1 MKRVM
6 CFIAALLLIAALPI
20 GALAETWTGVDFT
33 FEAPEGLYQLG
44 PNLEETDPA
53 WALAGV
59 GDAAGK
65 LEEYREMGVLV
76 NFLSQDGA
84 TNISVMQKE
93 SEEGQQI
100 FDLRLMEEE
109 DKAKFLDSLVKA
121 GEDNVAVD
129 KGWFENKAGLLFYRV
144 KIDVSGEQEMHEVI
158 YGTIMNGYSLN
169 IDIHTIGAAMTPEQ
183 EELVRQMADTMVF
196 TNTKEKPPEDYSKA
210 INTLLL
216 MVLMLAAVAGPII
229 YVPIKGRRDKKK
241 KAKLAEQLSEFHK
254 VNGKDTAYGEAAFV
268 NETDCTREAIR
279 RFSFYQAY
287 VKNIGE
293 VVFGALLCVVTVCA
307 AFLIDSVWWIKLA
320 AVAVTVYYAYKLIGM
335 QGAVEKIQIKV
346 HSQGTSQTAHYAFY
360 PDVFRVSGIQS
371 ANVVPYFQIVDIRKC
386 GQYLYLYYGPDNAY
400 LVDTYGFKLGESGDF
415 EKFIR
420 EKMQKQ

>member
-216 MVLMLAAVAGPII
+216 MVLMLAAVA
-229 YVPIKGRRDKKK
+229 
-241 KAKLAEQLSEFHK
+241 
-254 VNGKDTAYGEAAFV
+254 
-268 NETDCTREAIR
+268 
-279 RFSFYQAY
+279 
-287 VKNIGE
+287 
-293 VVFGALLCVVTVCA
+293 
-307 AFLIDSVWWIKLA
+307 
-320 AVAVTVYYAYKLIGM
+320 VTVYYAYKLIGM

>member
-1 MKRVM
+1 MKKTM

-20 GALAETWTGVDFT
+20 GAQAEAWTGVDFT
-33 FEAPEGLYQLG
+33 LEAPENLYQLG
-44 PNLEETDPA
+44 PSLEETDPA
-53 WALAGV
+53 WALAGI

-76 NFLSQDGA
+76 NFLSEDGA
-84 TNISVMQKE
+84 TDISVMRKE
-93 SEEGQQI
+93 SEEGQRI
-100 FDLRLMEEE
+100 FDLRLMEEG
-109 DKAKFLDSLVKA
+109 DKAKFLDGLAKA
-121 GEDNVAVD
+121 GDENVTID
-129 KGWFENKAGLLFYRV
+129 KGWFENKAGLLFYRI
-144 KIDVSGEQEMHEVI
+144 KID
-158 YGTIMNGYSLN
+158 
-169 IDIHTIGAAMTPEQ
+169 AAMTPEQ
-183 EELVRQMADTMVF
+183 EELVRQMADSMVF
-196 TNTKEKPPEDYSKA
+196 TNILEKPPEDYSKA
-210 INTLLL
+210 VNTLLL
-216 MVLMLAAVAGPII
+216 MVLMLAAVAGPLI
-229 YVPIKGRRDKKK
+229 YVPIKSKRDKKK

-254 VNGKDTAYGEAAFV
+254 VNGRDTAHGEAAFI

-287 VKNIGE
+287 VKNVGE

-346 HSQGTSQTAHYAFY
+346 HSQGTSQTAHYTFY

-371 ANVVPYFQIVDIRKC
+371 ANVVPYFQIMDVRKC

-400 LVDTYGFKLGESGDF
+400 LVDTYGFKLGESGEF

-420 EKMQKQ
+420 GKMQKQ

>member
-1 MKRVM
+1 M
-6 CFIAALLLIAALPI
+6 
-20 GALAETWTGVDFT
+20 
-33 FEAPEGLYQLG
+33 
-44 PNLEETDPA
+44 
-53 WALAGV
+53 
-59 GDAAGK
+59 
-65 LEEYREMGVLV
+65 
-76 NFLSQDGA
+76 
-84 TNISVMQKE
+84 
-93 SEEGQQI
+93 
-100 FDLRLMEEE
+100 
-109 DKAKFLDSLVKA
+109 
-121 GEDNVAVD
+121 
-129 KGWFENKAGLLFYRV
+129 
-144 KIDVSGEQEMHEVI
+144 
-158 YGTIMNGYSLN
+158 
-169 IDIHTIGAAMTPEQ
+169 
-183 EELVRQMADTMVF
+183 RQMADTMVF

-254 VNGKDTAYGEAAFV
+254 VNGKDTAHGEAAFV